1 MNFLKKII
9 VKNRFNPV
17 LIGIFTNPFYIAR
30 RGLHKEVSILSKYI
44 QGNVLDVG
52 CGEKPYEKLFNVKK
66 YVGLEY
72 DNTENRKAKK
82 ADFYYDGK
90 IFPFKNSEFDAVV
103 CNEVL
108 EHIFE
113 PDKFIL
119 EIKRVLK
126 VNGVLLLTV
135 PFVWDEHEQPVDY
148 GRYSS
153 FGLKVLLERNG
164 FEVVVQRKSVS
175 DFSIIF
181 QLINSYFFKKVSRN
195 IMAKYLFIIFVSSVF
210 NILGVLSSIILP
222 KNNDLYLDN
231 VVLARKVKK

>member
-1 MNFLKKII
+1 MNFLKKVIS
-9 VKNRFNPV
+9 KNRFNPG

-30 RGLHKEVSILSKYI
+30 KGLYKEVSLLSKYI

-52 CGEKPYEKLFNVKK
+52 CGEKPYGQLFNAKK

-72 DNTENRKAKK
+72 DNTENREAKK

-90 IFPFKNSEFDAVV
+90 KFPFKKNEFDSVV

-113 PDKFIL
+113 PDEFIQ
-119 EIKRVLK
+119 EINRVLK
-126 VNGVLLLTV
+126 DNGSLLLTV
-135 PFVWDEHEQPVDY
+135 PFVWDEHEQPVDF

-153 FGLKVLLERNG
+153 FGVKSLLERNG
-164 FEVVVQRKSVS
+164 FEVAVQRKSVS

-181 QLINSYFFKKVSRN
+181 QLINSYLFKKVSRN
-195 IMAKYLFIIFVSSVF
+195 IVAKYFFIIFISSVF
-210 NILGVLSSIILP
+210 NILGVLSSIVLP